1 MKYKPVNLE
10 VDDDQSI
17 LDVVLRET
25 ALAVLASV
33 DCWVEDEVLDKLPNF
48 RRFGLTSEMNGI

>member
-10 VDDDQSI
+10 VLAVLASVDCWVEDDDQSI

-25 ALAVLASV
+25 A
-33 DCWVEDEVLDKLPNF
+33 DEVLDKLPNF